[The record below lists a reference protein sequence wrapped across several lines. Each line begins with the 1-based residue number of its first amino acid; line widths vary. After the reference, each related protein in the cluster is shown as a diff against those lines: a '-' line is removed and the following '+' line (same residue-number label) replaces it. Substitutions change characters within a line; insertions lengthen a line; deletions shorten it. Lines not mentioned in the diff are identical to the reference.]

1 MREASWKHE
10 VDYLRFEPVEISH
23 MGMKS
28 KGQKQGEVQQ
38 IGKVNSSLGNR
49 ISSRGK
55 CSAHCIGDKANS
67 TYCSGV
73 CEGRPDI
80 KLRHSSGAAV
90 TGPLSTT
97 LPASDLCKWC
107 IPPITAEQDTTSQ

>member
-1 MREASWKHE
+1 
-10 VDYLRFEPVEISH
+10 

-28 KGQKQGEVQQ
+28 KGQKQGKVQQ